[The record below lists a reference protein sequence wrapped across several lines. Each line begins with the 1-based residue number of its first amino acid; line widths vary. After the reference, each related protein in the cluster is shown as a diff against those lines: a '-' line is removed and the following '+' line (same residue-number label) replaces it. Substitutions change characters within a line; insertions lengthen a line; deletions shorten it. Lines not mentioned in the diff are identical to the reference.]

1 MLGQIILQ
9 IVLIALNAF
18 FACAEIAVISINDT
32 KLEKLASSGN
42 KGAVKLKK
50 LTDQPARFLATIQVA
65 ITLSGFIG
73 AAFAADNFSERL
85 TTLILK
91 TGVGISADILRPV
104 SVVLVTL
111 ILSYLTLVFGELVPK
126 RAAMKYAEP
135 MALKMAGLIG
145 FVQTILGLPV
155 WILNVSTNAILRIF
169 GIDPEKEED
178 TVTEEEI
185 MMMSDAGAEKGTIDE
200 DENRIIKNV
209 FAFDDMTAE
218 QVCTHR
224 TDVSVLWSSDP
235 IETWE
240 ETIHRTRHSV
250 FPICGDSVDNV
261 IGILNAKDYFRLDDK
276 SRENIMKKAV
286 REPYFVHE
294 TMKADSLFA
303 QMKKKGADHFAV
315 VVDEYGGMTGIITV
329 TDLVEELVGD
339 FDDDELDEKT
349 AEFEQI
355 GDNQW
360 NIPGITPLSDV
371 CEELEIVLP
380 ADKFDTFGG
389 YVIAELGEIPKD
401 GATLR
406 LECDGLIIDVVE
418 MHHHRVELCRVTK
431 TELIEETAGES
442 ATEDK
447 RE

>member
-42 KGAVKLKK
+42 KGAIRLKK

-73 AAFAADNFSERL
+73 AAFAADNFAEPMTS
-85 TTLILK
+85 LILK
-91 TGVGISADILRPV
+91 SGINVSAEVIRPAA
-104 SVVLVTL
+104 VVLVTL

-126 RAAMKYAEP
+126 RMAMKYAEP
-135 MALKMAGLIG
+135 MALKMAGIIG
-145 FVQTILGLPV
+145 FVQTLLGFPV
-155 WILNVSTNAILRIF
+155 WILNASTNLILRIF
-169 GIDPEKEED
+169 RIDPEKEED

-276 SRENIMKKAV
+276 SRENIMAKAV

-339 FDDDELDEKT
+339 FDDDELGESA
-349 AEFEQI
+349 AEFEQLSE
-355 GDNQW
+355 DQW

-371 CEELEIVLP
+371 CEELDIILP

-401 GATLR
+401 GANPR
-406 LECDGLIIDVVE
+406 LECGGLIIDVVE
-418 MHHHRVELCRVTK
+418 MRHHRVELCRVTK
-431 TELIEETAGES
+431 VKADEKSSDDAEKDE
-442 ATEDK
+442 
-447 RE
+447 

>member
-42 KGAVKLKK
+42 KGAIRLKK

-73 AAFAADNFSERL
+73 AAFAADNFAERM
-85 TTLILK
+85 TSLILK
-91 TGVGISADILRPV
+91 SGINVSAEVIRPAA
-104 SVVLVTL
+104 VVLVTL

-126 RAAMKYAEP
+126 RMAMKYAEP
-135 MALKMAGLIG
+135 MALKMAGIIG
-145 FVQTILGLPV
+145 FVQTLLGFPV
-155 WILNVSTNAILRIF
+155 WILNASTNLILRIF
-169 GIDPEKEED
+169 RIDPEKEED

-276 SRENIMKKAV
+276 SRENIMAKAV

-339 FDDDELDEKT
+339 FDDDELGESA
-349 AEFEQI
+349 AEFEQLSE
-355 GDNQW
+355 DQW

-371 CEELEIVLP
+371 CEELDIILP

-401 GATLR
+401 GAKPR
-406 LECDGLIIDVVE
+406 LECGGLIIDVVE
-418 MHHHRVELCRVTK
+418 MRHHRVELCRVTK
-431 TELIEETAGES
+431 VKADEKSSDDAEKDE
-442 ATEDK
+442 
-447 RE
+447 